1 LVERIEVMGE
11 QPENAGHKPGRGG
24 STRFKPGV
32 SGNPA
37 GKPLGARHKLATS
50 FLEACHKSFLEHGP
64 DTLERLRIEDPAS
77 YVKVMA
83 SLVPKEIEMGDGQG
97 GPLQII
103 VRRMTMDVE

>member
-1 LVERIEVMGE
+1 MA
-11 QPENAGHKPGRGG
+11 ENTAPKKPRGPGRP
-24 STRFKPGV
+24 FQPGV